1 MDLLKTYA
9 VVVFFSV
16 FCALHIAN
24 ASTEVDYMGSD
35 TGELDYVGAEAG
47 KGASAD
53 GVGGP
58 GLEPITKKEHERA
71 KNYYDSVYTSAA
83 ARALYS
89 DNVGLEKGAGPWQDF
104 YKPKPLHMYWFP
116 SRHYVRPE
124 GTYYDQL
131 LEKYKASDCIAC
143 HEEVTPGIVYDWRA
157 STHADPK
164 KNEYFAIRTRQIEQL
179 IERDL
184 ENVDC
189 SECHGKDHKE
199 LHMPTPDICGN
210 CHPKQVNEYL
220 DEMAYGRP
228 NHVDTFT
235 ANVVP
240 PWYPEAA
247 RQGYL
252 TSMFGCDYCHGT
264 TEKCDI
270 CHTRHKF
277 TAEEGRRPEACE
289 SCHMGFDHPDSESYM
304 ESKMGKIYEMEGDEW
319 DWGKPLGEVI
329 PGKDYRT
336 PTCQFCHM
344 YQSEGKFV
352 HTLAAKG
359 IWRMGTVPPKS
370 YEFKSSLKNYPYGV
384 KLPPLDKKLDIYS
397 EANRK
402 NREQWIE
409 MCSNCHSPRW
419 GRLYLEN
426 LDDMMFEMWKIQ
438 DRAHLLMDELAA
450 ANAFDP
456 PVSERDPFPMGEV
469 LADAL
474 GPGLLGEGIYNAF
487 KTTGG
492 KLPVYGPI
500 LGVYT
505 VFMAGRNN
513 PSVIE
518 NIYTNMWFGDK
529 AHAYKGTAHVQ
540 QDISW
545 WYGASKAFQSMNA
558 MESEAQKLYRAQE
571 VDKLLGKKER
581 KRSAGMIGGIIVFAG
596 ILLVG
601 GMVVVVRIRKKD

>member
-1 MDLLKTYA
+1 MDLLKKCA
-9 VVVFFSV
+9 IAVFFSV
-16 FCALHIAN
+16 FCVLHAGNAN
-24 ASTEVDYMGSD
+24 ASTES
-35 TGELDYVGAEAG
+35 ELDYVGSETAAEASVS
-47 KGASAD
+47 SAA
-53 GVGGP
+53 GGSD
-58 GLEPITKKEHERA
+58 LEPITKEMQKRA
-71 KNYYDSVYTSAA
+71 MNYYSEVYPSEA

-104 YKPKPLHMYWFP
+104 YKPPPMHMYWFP
-116 SRHYVRPE
+116 SRHYVIPE

-131 LEKYKASDCIAC
+131 LEKYKADECVKC
-143 HEEVTPGIVYDWRA
+143 HEEVTPGIVYDWRE

-164 KNEYFAIRTRQIEQL
+164 KNEFFAKRTRQIEQL

-184 ENVDC
+184 KEVTC
-189 SECHGKDHKE
+189 SDCHGKDHKE
-199 LHMPTPDICGN
+199 LHMPTPDICGE
-210 CHPKQVNEYL
+210 CHPKQVGEYL
-220 DEMAYGRP
+220 DEMKYGRP

-240 PWYPEAA
+240 PWYPENA
-247 RQGYL
+247 RQGYI
-252 TSMFGCDYCHGT
+252 TTMFGCDYCHGT

-277 TAEEGRRPEACE
+277 TAAEGRRPEACI
-289 SCHMGFDHPDSESYM
+289 SCHMGYDHPDAESYL
-304 ESKMGKIYEMEGDEW
+304 ESKMGVIYHLEGEHW
-319 DWGKPLGEVI
+319 DWDKPLGEVV

-344 YQSEGKFV
+344 YEDQGKFT

-370 YEFKSSLKNYPYGV
+370 AEFKSSLKDYPYGIN
-384 KLPPLDKKLDIYS
+384 LPPLNYKLDIYS
-397 EANRK
+397 AANK
-402 NREQWIE
+402 KKREQWIE

-426 LDDMMFEMWKIQ
+426 LDNMMFEQWALQ
-438 DRAHLLMDELAA
+438 DRAHLIMDELAA
-450 ANAFDP
+450 ADAFDP
-456 PVSERDPFPMGEV
+456 PVSERDPYPMGEV

-474 GPGLLGEGIYNAF
+474 GPGLLGDGIYGAL
-487 KTTGG
+487 KATGG
-492 KLPVYGPI
+492 KVPIYGPI

-505 VFMAGRNN
+505 VFMAGKNN

-518 NIYTNMWFGDK
+518 NLYTDMWFGDK

-545 WYGASKAFQSMNA
+545 WYGSA
-558 MESEAQKLYRAQE
+558 MVFKKISAIESEAQKLYRAKE
-571 VDKLLGKKER
+571 VDKKLLGKKGSR
-581 KRSAGMIGGIIVFAG
+581 LRLGMVGGIIVFSG
-596 ILLVG
+596 LVLF
-601 GMVVVVRIRKKD
+601 GMIAVSRRKK